1 MSMTAT
7 DLVFTLLM
15 IGLGA
20 AALVLHVMIRKH
32 WDDVQNDRD
41 NMDWFDL

>member
-1 MSMTAT
+1 MTAP
-7 DLVFTLLM
+7 DLIFTLLLA
-15 IGLGA
+15 GLGA

-32 WDDVQNDRD
+32 WEDAENDRD